1 MTNVRTLRDINKGH
15 RLGSMYEEELEN
27 KLYTALKSKTEV
39 NDLSEKLQ
47 NKYSKQVKDFD
58 RERKQWES
66 AFDNVNSDKQ
76 KLHTHASELIDL
88 SLAESKAENVT
99 KSKKIKSLEFVIKIL
114 KSKLSSAQ
122 KDVISI
128 QNDSSKKESEILS
141 LRSKIAEVEHE
152 LASKVSELDCLKL
165 ETISKPVVGGDV
177 EKNMQSDEQSSI
189 TKSDDISAISE
200 PIKNLSQYF
209 IRNKNMDQ
217 VRKIDGNISDHTR
230 HDGIT
235 EPSKVDTEISSKINE
250 ETNINE
256 ISKDILLVQEIKNV
270 TPHLAQPENHTSS
283 LIESHP
289 QISVGGIEAIPA
301 VARTLMSPL
310 SAYICLILLIIA
322 VIWFVVLRRTWGLE
336 RKNERLRDACKEPS
350 SPLYT
355 DCIVTHSFMVV
366 GMRFRGGHKFKKS
379 DTITLEPEPSNTYDK
394 NAIKIMVDGI
404 HKAYVAKDENK
415 YRPWYLQ
422 RWISSSLNGAN
433 HINNTNDTNETV
445 ISIMNEIDLSP
456 LTSEFSDQPRKLEII
471 YKYLFAIQTKSS
483 IQNIKL
489 LEKKE
494 REKLDIMEKT
504 KGEKEKE
511 KLEIMEKKERE
522 KLDIME
528 KKEREKLDIM
538 DELRKVE
545 NTLRDRTQE
554 LLRSRR
560 I

>member
-76 KLHTHASELIDL
+76 KLHTHASELIGETKRLKIENTNLTSENICKDL

-270 TPHLAQPENHTSS
+270 TPHLAQLENHTSS

-310 SAYICLILLIIA
+310 SAYIFLILLIIA
-322 VIWFVVLRRTWGLE
+322 VMWFVVLRRTWGLK
-336 RKNERLRDACKEPS
+336 RKSEQMQDVCKEPS

-404 HKAYVAKDENK
+404 HKAYVAKDEN
-415 YRPWYLQ
+415 
-422 RWISSSLNGAN
+422 
-433 HINNTNDTNETV
+433 
-445 ISIMNEIDLSP
+445 
-456 LTSEFSDQPRKLEII
+456 
-471 YKYLFAIQTKSS
+471 
-483 IQNIKL
+483 
-489 LEKKE
+489 
-494 REKLDIMEKT
+494 
-504 KGEKEKE
+504 
-511 KLEIMEKKERE
+511 
-522 KLDIME
+522 
-528 KKEREKLDIM
+528 
-538 DELRKVE
+538 
-545 NTLRDRTQE
+545 
-554 LLRSRR
+554 
-560 I
+560 